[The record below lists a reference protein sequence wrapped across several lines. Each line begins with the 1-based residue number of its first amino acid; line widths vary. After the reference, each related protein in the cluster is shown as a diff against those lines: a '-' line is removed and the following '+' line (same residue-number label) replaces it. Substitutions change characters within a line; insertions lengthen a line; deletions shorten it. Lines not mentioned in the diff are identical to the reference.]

1 LVSLPLPPSNEEA
14 RKMARR
20 RYQRGHVFLRG
31 KRGQRVWVGRY
42 LEGITPAGKRINKS
56 VVLGEGK
63 DFSGKKM
70 ALRALEPYLKKV
82 NDINYRPAT
91 PVTFE
96 EFAKTWKDTVAI
108 VPTGH
113 RLAVEQAPYSWSG
126 FVATLQHH
134 RAGAA
139 EVHTNRFPRPAASRL
154 HHFSEVVED
163 GCQLGLRQPRD

>member
-1 LVSLPLPPSNEEA
+1 LASSLPLPPPIEEA

-42 LEGITPAGKRINKS
+42 LEGVTTTGKRINKS
-56 VVLGEGK
+56 VVLGEEK

-91 PVTFE
+91 
-96 EFAKTWKDTVAI
+96 
-108 VPTGH
+108 TGDV
-113 RLAVEQAPYSWSG
+113 RGVRENLEGY
-126 FVATLQHH
+126 
-134 RAGAA
+134 GAA
-139 EVHTNRFPRPAASRL
+139 N
-154 HHFSEVVED
+154 
-163 GCQLGLRQPRD
+163 G

>member
-1 LVSLPLPPSNEEA
+1 MADILQPGTSPQPSTEVPSPSLASSLPLPPPIEEA

-96 EFAKTWKDTVAI
+96 EFAKIWKDTVL
-108 VPTGH
+108 PTV
-113 RLAVEQAPYSWSG
+113 RKRSY
-126 FVATLQHH
+126 
-134 RAGAA
+134 R
-139 EVHTNRFPRPAASRL
+139 RDIAS
-154 HHFSEVVED
+154 
-163 GCQLGLRQPRD
+163 QLGKHLIPGLGSLRL

>member
-1 LVSLPLPPSNEEA
+1 
-14 RKMARR
+14 MARR

-96 EFAKTWKDTVAI
+96 EFAKTWKDTVL
-108 VPTGH
+108 PTV
-113 RLAVEQAPYSWSG
+113 RKRSYRRDIASSISVLAVLKLRAVPALNTSSIVSTSSPKRWP
-126 FVATLQHH
+126 ATI
-134 RAGAA
+134 ASSAA
-139 EVHTNRFPRPAASRL
+139 ASPAA
-154 HHFSEVVED
+154 D
-163 GCQLGLRQPRD
+163 T